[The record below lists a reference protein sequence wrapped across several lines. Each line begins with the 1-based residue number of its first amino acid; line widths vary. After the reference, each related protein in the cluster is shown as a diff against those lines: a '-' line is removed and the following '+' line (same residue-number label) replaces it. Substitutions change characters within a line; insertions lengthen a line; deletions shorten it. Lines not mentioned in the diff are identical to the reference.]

1 MRLKIIS
8 LILLLFQISCEKN
21 ETTSK
26 VPSLKVPDELVGF
39 WSWDYSSGGIGGWYK
54 TPKSTGENKK
64 IYFDYDNNFLYFVN
78 NVLKSESKFTLE
90 KEKSITGNDSAL
102 IIKNIPGFPQSI
114 SFRSLDTLI
123 LFEECYD
130 CYEHHYTRI
139 K

>member
-8 LILLLFQISCEKN
+8 LILLLFQISCDKS

-26 VPSLKVPDELVGF
+26 APSLKVPDELVGF
-39 WSWDYSSGGIGGWYK
+39 WSWDYSCGGIGGRYQ
-54 TPKSTGENKK
+54 TPKSIGENRK
-64 IYFDYDNNFLYFVN
+64 IYFDHDNNYLYFVN
-78 NVLKSESKFTLE
+78 NVLKSDSKFTLE

-102 IIKNIPGFPQSI
+102 IIKNILGFPQSI
-114 SFRSLDTLI
+114 SFRSIDTLI